1 MPNTLRSQIG
11 IYAQN
16 REMNYYNTNCPAY
29 STREKYNLLKE
40 LSNNLMEK
48 LYQRNYYSVRKTYVS
63 YQNSK

>member
-1 MPNTLRSQIG
+1 MPHTLRSQIG

-16 REMNYYNTNCPAY
+16 SEMNYYANNCPAY
-29 STREKYNLLKE
+29 STREKYNLLNE